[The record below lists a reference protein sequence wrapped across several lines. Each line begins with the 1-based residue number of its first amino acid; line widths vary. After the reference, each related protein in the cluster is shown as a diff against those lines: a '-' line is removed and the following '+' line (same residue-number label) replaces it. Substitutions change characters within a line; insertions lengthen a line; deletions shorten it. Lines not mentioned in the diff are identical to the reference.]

1 MSLIIATPRVLQPQT
16 SAVVHPGLL
25 AEELWLPGVSLVGMR
40 RGYALVDGGGTSIV
54 PHRSR
59 LGLARKGGTT
69 PTLVATIPKI
79 DSYPFVLGCVAQHFQ
94 STLSGN
100 AVALGGAD
108 NTIFSSVMEAG
119 TVSANRLRAQVR
131 IQNAGGA
138 TAIPGT
144 QTQASTHPWC
154 GVAVVRSA
162 TETVFFAKGVKET
175 STTDLGTWDSD
186 GYTNLA
192 ICAMSRAGV
201 IGQTYDGYVYLA
213 FYGRIDQGDD
223 FYLRWTK
230 EPDAAYA
237 LSFAPHLSRVWLPAA
252 AGGSAAELSGSATS
266 TTTGTA
272 SLTTQIQLT
281 GAAASVA
288 TASGSLT
295 SEISLSGAAAS
306 VSVASGVLTTQIR
319 LSGDA
324 LAQVLA
330 SGALTTQISLSGA
343 AVMQALASADLT
355 TTPAGL
361 SGNASATATA
371 TGQLSTGILL
381 LGEASCIAIAAGGL
395 TTAIQMTGAAVSVST
410 ATGDLTVTS
419 GFSASALAEV
429 TATGTLSTQIQLDAA
444 AVMQAIAAASLT
456 TGAQTVAFYDE
467 LDAFYGDFAVQ
478 CSANGVPFNGI
489 MDTTDADQFGTLSM
503 STHRLRYPAVG
514 SAVTA
519 QGDVMV
525 SGVRYKVIEIPRRIS
540 RSEMVAELV
549 RQP

>member
-1 MSLIIATPRVLQPQT
+1 MGLIDLSAAPSRQPQYAARPSVGARGALVNVGARADVLNGRPLT
-16 SAVVHPGLL
+16 RYASAD
-25 AEELWLPGVSLVGMR
+25 ASLVIR
-40 RGYALVDGGGTSIV
+40 PNAY
-54 PHRSR
+54 
-59 LGLARKGGTT
+59 GLAVTNSNVSQAYSVPMATVGLSAMTMVALLGGISQSS
-69 PTLVATIPKI
+69 V
-79 DSYPFVLGCVAQHFQ
+79 SYAYVCGLFNGSTGVGL
-94 STLSGN
+94 STLHSSISNRWGVFQGATGISVLDSG
-100 AVALGGAD
+100 
-108 NTIFSSVMEAG
+108 EAWPTSG
-119 TVSANRLRAQVR
+119 LQLVVYSRS
-131 IQNAGGA
+131 AGGA
-138 TAIPGT
+138 RSLYRNGVLKATDSSANPST
-144 QTQASTHPWC
+144 PAS
-154 GVAVVRSA
+154 
-162 TETVFFAKGVKET
+162 
-175 STTDLGTWDSD
+175 
-186 GYTNLA
+186 
-192 ICAMSRAGV
+192 
-201 IGQTYDGYVYLA
+201 A
-213 FYGRIDQGDD
+213 FYVGAL
-223 FYLRWTK
+223 Y
-230 EPDAAYA
+230 DAY
-237 LSFAPHLSRVWLPAA
+237 LSFGSEVPVYYAGIFIGEAWSAEQIRALAVNPWAIFSPDDDLIRVPSS
-252 AGGSAAELSGSATS
+252 GGASAELAGSATS
-266 TTTGTA
+266 IAAGTA
-272 SLTTQIQLT
+272 SLTTQIRLT

-288 TASGSLT
+288 TSSGSLT
-295 SEISLSGAAAS
+295 SAISLSGAAAS

-361 SGNASATATA
+361 SGSASATATA

-514 SAVTA
+514 SAVMV
-519 QGDVMV
+519 QDEVMV

-549 RQP
+549 KQS